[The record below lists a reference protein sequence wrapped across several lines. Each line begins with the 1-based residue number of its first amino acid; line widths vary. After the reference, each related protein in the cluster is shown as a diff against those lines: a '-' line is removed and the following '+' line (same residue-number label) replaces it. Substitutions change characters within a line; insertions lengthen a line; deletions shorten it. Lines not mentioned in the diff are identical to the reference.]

1 VKDDKFDGPIIMKMK
16 RVTAVVLGLFLLLI
30 GSLSSVAGDNWL
42 NLSPRDKERVQRNKD
57 RWERMPPQDKER
69 LREEWK
75 RWEQM
80 PKDRRDRIKQ
90 RYDEQQRRDR
100 DRGD

>member
-1 VKDDKFDGPIIMKMK
+1 
-16 RVTAVVLGLFLLLI
+16 
-30 GSLSSVAGDNWL
+30 
-42 NLSPRDKERVQRNKD
+42 
-57 RWERMPPQDKER
+57 MPPQDKER

-90 RYDEQQRRDR
+90 RYDEQQQRRDR